1 MEPIKDHHVVR
12 LEVLNPDGG
21 RTVTTAVDHKDLA
34 WSGSLGRLIDSV
46 VRGVRSQLALPVGEL
61 TELGG
66 AVVHRCPPGDAALMP
81 CCGRTPFEVPGDRMT
96 TSLALVTCGAV
107 SDHDAERLNR
117 IAGARTYLVAVEAL
131 GGPRVVVPRELLR
144 QVLDD
149 GEALIR
155 ELATLRRGRTSA
167 LAELTGLRQDLS
179 YVVGDPAQRCDEI
192 IELLRGPG
200 RD

>member
-21 RTVTTAVDHKDLA
+21 RTVTTAVDHADLA
-34 WSGSLGRLIDSV
+34 WSGGLGRLIDSV
-46 VRGVRSQLALPVGEL
+46 VRGVRSQLGLPVGEL

-167 LAELTGLRQDLS
+167 LAELTGLRQDLIDTDS
-179 YVVGDPAQRCDEI
+179 PTQRCDEI
-192 IELLRGPG
+192 IELLHGPG